1 MANESTPVARMSPVE
16 MICTEPAG
24 LTAKMPSE
32 PAPVVLMLP
41 VLAMATPA

>member
-1 MANESTPVARMSPVE
+1 MSPVE

-32 PAPVVLMLP
+32 PAPVVVMLAI
-41 VLAMATPA
+41 LAMETPA